1 MLDATIKAQLKAY
14 LERLQRPIELVASL
28 DDSAKGQELH
38 GLLTDIA
45 GLSDKVALRTDGQHT
60 LRPSFGVAEPGE
72 APRIHFAG
80 IPMGHEFTSLVLALL
95 QTGGHPPK
103 IEPAL
108 AESPITASS
117 LRTPAA
123 SACNAS
129 SANSLRPTPMPRALS
144 AT

>member
-28 DDSAKGQELH
+28 DDSAKGQELR

-45 GLSDKVALRTDGQHT
+45 ELSDKVALRTNGQHA

-103 IEPAL
+103 VDAAVIEQIKAL
-108 AESPITASS
+108 PGKSSSRPSSRCRATTA
-117 LRTPAA
+117 RTWCKR
-123 SACNAS
+123 S
-129 SANSLRPTPMPRALS
+129 T
-144 AT
+144 